1 MKLRY
6 MIDRVAVNSG
16 VFPVSYEAVGVWVMG
31 YGPGVDFDAFFL
43 DSPKAREREEDV
55 LWVINRL
62 VEENIRFLPEDFLEY
77 HLQSRS
83 AYEGV
88 FSEIVE
94 TEDFG
99 SLAECGRTILK
110 SLNPS

>member
-6 MIDRVAVNSG
+6 MIDQVAINPG
-16 VFPVSYEAVGVWVMG
+16 EFPVKYEPVGVWVMG
-31 YGPGVDFDAFFL
+31 YGPGIDFDGFFR
-43 DSPKAREREEDV
+43 DTPNAKEREEDF

-62 VEENIRFLPEDFLEY
+62 VEEDIRSLPLDFLEY

-110 SLNPS
+110 SLPTS